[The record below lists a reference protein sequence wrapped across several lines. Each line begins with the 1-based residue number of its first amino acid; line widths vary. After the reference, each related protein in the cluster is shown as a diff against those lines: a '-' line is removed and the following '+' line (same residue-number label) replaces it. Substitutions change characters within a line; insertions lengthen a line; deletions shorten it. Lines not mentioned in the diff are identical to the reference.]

1 MNISFVPHEE
11 LDIRPIYTP
20 KFNKTREYH
29 ANLLMI
35 TDGTDIWHYIAIKKI
50 PALLPGVSSTH
61 DGDYYCL
68 NCFHSYRTESSLKK
82 HEELCVNNNFS
93 LIKMPTEDKK
103 YISSTPREK
112 YIKNHLL
119 FMQILNVYCIL

>member
-68 NCFHSYRTESSLKK
+68 NCFHSYRTESSLKSMK
-82 HEELCVNNNFS
+82 SYVLTIF
-93 LIKMPTEDKK
+93 L
-103 YISSTPREK
+103 
-112 YIKNHLL
+112 
-119 FMQILNVYCIL
+119 